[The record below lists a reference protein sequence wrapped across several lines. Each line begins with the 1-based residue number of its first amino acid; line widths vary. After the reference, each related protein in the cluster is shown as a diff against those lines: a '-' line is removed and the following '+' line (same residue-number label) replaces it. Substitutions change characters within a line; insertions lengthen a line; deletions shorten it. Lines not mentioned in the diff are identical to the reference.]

1 MFLYIFRCSLVSVA
15 GSKHKKT
22 LDVATPTKKRKTA
35 EKKESD
41 WTDNFNG
48 LWQSQSRDFLVER
61 AFNQLISRG
70 QSKCCICS
78 LFDVPSPFV
87 SFTSSQLYS
96 TVQCIRD
103 RRKRQGE
110 KSLKVCDVYFSFLLP
125 CLSYSL
131 SLTLALSP
139 SLSLISF
146 LLPFVLFLFL
156 IFYLSSPPLSLSPP
170 FPPSLS
176 PFPPSLPLS
185 PPLSPFPPLSPPFP
199 PSLPLSPPLSPFPPS
214 LPLSPPLSLKV
225 IVQRESLKL
234 PFSLPVPPSSSSEE
248 DEDEE
253 GSQLLTC
260 QHCMITVHKCKW
272 AWHIVTVVT
281 LFCSVLW
288 GTDG

>member
-1 MFLYIFRCSLVSVA
+1 MFLYIFRCSLVSVT

-125 CLSYSL
+125 CLSYSFSL
-131 SLTLALSP
+131 SLAHSL

-146 LLPFVLFLFL
+146 LLPFVLFFVSHFL
-156 IFYLSSPPLSLSPP
+156 SIFPLS
-170 FPPSLS
+170 
-176 PFPPSLPLS
+176 PSLPLS
-185 PPLSPFPPLSPPFP
+185 PPLSPSLPLSPPFP
-199 PSLPLSPPLSPFPPS
+199 PSLS
-214 LPLSPPLSLKV
+214 KGY
-225 IVQRESLKL
+225 RTKR
-234 PFSLPVPPSSSSEE
+234 
-248 DEDEE
+248 
-253 GSQLLTC
+253 
-260 QHCMITVHKCKW
+260 IT
-272 AWHIVTVVT
+272 
-281 LFCSVLW
+281 
-288 GTDG
+288 

>member
-131 SLTLALSP
+131 SLSSPFSLPLSHLFP
-139 SLSLISF
+139 PTFCPFFISHF
-146 LLPFVLFLFL
+146 LL
-156 IFYLSSPPLSLSPP
+156 PPLSLS
-170 FPPSLS
+170 L
-176 PFPPSLPLS
+176 
-185 PPLSPFPPLSPPFP
+185 PLSPFPPLSPPFP
-199 PSLPLSPPLSPFPPS
+199 P
-214 LPLSPPLSLKV
+214 LSL
-225 IVQRESLKL
+225 
-234 PFSLPVPPSSSSEE
+234 
-248 DEDEE
+248 
-253 GSQLLTC
+253 
-260 QHCMITVHKCKW
+260 
-272 AWHIVTVVT
+272 
-281 LFCSVLW
+281 
-288 GTDG
+288 

>member
-15 GSKHKKT
+15 GSKHKKI

-35 EKKESD
+35 EKKESN

-48 LWQSQSRDFLVER
+48 LWQSQSQDFLVER

-110 KSLKVCDVYFSFLLP
+110 KSLKVCDVYFFFLLS

-131 SLTLALSP
+131 SLSLSLSLALFP

-146 LLPFVLFLFL
+146 LPFLCL
-156 IFYLSSPPLSLSPP
+156 IFYLSSPSL
-170 FPPSLS
+170 
-176 PFPPSLPLS
+176 SLPLS
-185 PPLSPFPPLSPPFP
+185 SP
-199 PSLPLSPPLSPFPPS
+199 
-214 LPLSPPLSLKV
+214 SPPLSL
-225 IVQRESLKL
+225 
-234 PFSLPVPPSSSSEE
+234 
-248 DEDEE
+248 
-253 GSQLLTC
+253 
-260 QHCMITVHKCKW
+260 
-272 AWHIVTVVT
+272 
-281 LFCSVLW
+281 
-288 GTDG
+288 